1 MKRNL
6 FVGIVSALVIMATPV
21 SVLAHGKHAKGNK
34 GYLINAKGDVTT
46 SKYGECW
53 KTTAWK
59 KSLSIPFCE
68 GDGDND
74 GVADPLDKCPN
85 SPPGASV
92 DKNGCSLDADGDGVL
107 DGADK
112 CPTTPPNT
120 PVDAVGCSDL
130 DGDGVNDDK
139 DQCPD
144 TPHGFP
150 VDAVG
155 CPLDS
160 DGDGVL
166 DGNDQCPNTR
176 KGARVDAVGCEI
188 KRMVLENVYFETNS
202 ATLTADSTEVLDEVA
217 DGLLIGNH
225 SSIVVNGHTDSRGS
239 AAYNEQLSDRRAHS
253 VRSYLIDKGLDADI
267 MSARGYGESDPVES
281 NDTAAGR
288 AKNRRVEID
297 LKK

>member
-1 MKRNL
+1 MKTNL
-6 FVGIVSALVIMATPV
+6 IAGIVSAVVIMVTPI

-34 GYLINAKGDVTT
+34 GYLTNSKGDVTV
-46 SKYGECW
+46 SQYGECW
-53 KTTAWK
+53 KTSSWAK
-59 KSLSIPFCE
+59 ALSIPFCE

-74 GVADPLDKCPN
+74 GVADPLDKCPD
-85 SPPGASV
+85 SAPGAVV
-92 DKNGCSLDADGDGVL
+92 DKQGCSRDSDGDGVL
-107 DGADK
+107 DEVDQ

-144 TPHGFP
+144 TPKGFP

-160 DGDGVL
+160 DGDGVF
-166 DGNDQCPNTR
+166 DGNDQCPGTR
-176 KGARVDAVGCEI
+176 PGARVDAVGCEI
-188 KRMVLENVYFETNS
+188 KRLVLENVYFETSS
-202 ATLTADSTEVLDEVA
+202 ANLTADSMEVLDEVA
-217 DGLLIGNH
+217 DGLLVGNH
-225 SSIVVNGHTDSRGS
+225 SGITVNGHTDDRG
-239 AAYNEQLSDRRAHS
+239 AASYNAQLSDSRAHS
-253 VRSYLIDKGLDADI
+253 VRTYLISKGLDADI
-267 MSARGYGESDPVES
+267 ISAQGYGESEPVADNAS
-281 NDTAAGR
+281 AAGR